1 MHLAIVGC
9 LKQNFFQ
16 PANPLLIGPLPQ
28 LCLRSQPKRGFHPS
42 VSLHGS
48 TKSYF
53 RKKDSVSEV
62 LETLQKKSER
72 KLRKMQTHLI
82 QKAWTLAS
90 QTNRGNCLLYK
101 GKKQCVYPSR
111 SHLHQRVADH
121 TNSHLML
128 QQSGTMLTNRRN
140 WWILPSKIR
149 YRRWRVIWSL

>member
-28 LCLRSQPKRGFHPS
+28 LCLPSQPKRGFHPS
-42 VSLHGS
+42 VSLHAS

-62 LETLQKKSER
+62 LETRHKNRKKVKENANTSHT
-72 KLRKMQTHLI
+72 KGLNTCH
-82 QKAWTLAS
+82 
-90 QTNRGNCLLYK
+90 TNEPWILPSK
-101 GKKQCVYPSR
+101 GKKQCVHPSR

-121 TNSHLML
+121 TNSHLLL
-128 QQSGTMLTNRRN
+128 QQSGTKLTNRRN
-140 WWILPSKIR
+140 R
-149 YRRWRVIWSL
+149 